1 MVYICHGCLDC
12 WIDGLDHL
20 KINPSNSTLGASIA
34 NIDLGKLLENDSS
47 VNDVLE
53 AWHKFSVLVF
63 PRQKLDDETHIAF
76 SRIFG
81 DLEKL
86 LTSSIA
92 DTNPEICRVS
102 NVRLDGSMDVPGDTY
117 ELHQRGNQYWHTDS
131 SFKKIASKASV
142 LRAHTIPKTGGETE
156 FADMRAAY
164 DELAP
169 KQKEILE
176 DKIVVH
182 DYVYSQGLI
191 GGLEQLTDQELNGL
205 PPARHR
211 LIQIHPD
218 TQRRSLF
225 VGRHAS
231 HIEGEDIET
240 SRSELIQL
248 TEKACQPPRIFKHSW
263 EEGDVVVWDN
273 RCVLHRGH
281 PWPQNEARIMY
292 RTTVAGDGK
301 DNTWKL
307 KNNTISAD

>member
-1 MVYICHGCLDC
+1 M
-12 WIDGLDHL
+12 
-20 KINPSNSTLGASIA
+20 
-34 NIDLGKLLENDSS
+34 
-47 VNDVLE
+47 
-53 AWHKFSVLVF
+53 
-63 PRQKLDDETHIAF
+63 
-76 SRIFG
+76 
-81 DLEKL
+81 
-86 LTSSIA
+86 
-92 DTNPEICRVS
+92 
-102 NVRLDGSMDVPGDTY
+102 
-117 ELHQRGNQYWHTDS
+117 YWHTDS

-240 SRSELIQL
+240 AFEERDSSQGSPAWFPVL
-248 TEKACQPPRIFKHSW
+248 A
-263 EEGDVVVWDN
+263 EEGDFGEVTSSGGQYQVEGEATKGGAQTTGVGD
-273 RCVLHRGH
+273 RG
-281 PWPQNEARIMY
+281 A
-292 RTTVAGDGK
+292 
-301 DNTWKL
+301 
-307 KNNTISAD
+307 

>member
-1 MVYICHGCLDC
+1 
-12 WIDGLDHL
+12 L
-20 KINPSNSTLGASIA
+20 KINSSNSTLGAFIYDV
-34 NIDLGKLLENDSS
+34 DLRKLLEDDLL
-47 VNDVLE
+47 VNDMLE
-53 AWHKFSVLVF
+53 AWHKFAVLVF
-63 PRQKLDDETHIAF
+63 PGQRLNDETHIAF

-92 DTNPEICRVS
+92 DMNPEICRVS
-102 NVRLDGSMDVPGDTY
+102 NVRLDGSMDAPGGTY

-164 DELAP
+164 DELTP
-169 KQKEILE
+169 KQKVFFE
-176 DKIVVH
+176 DKVVVH
-182 DYVYSQGLI
+182 DFIYSQGLI

-211 LIQIHPD
+211 LIQIHPE
-218 TQRRSLF
+218 THRRSLF

-248 TEKACQPPRIFKHSW
+248 TKKACQPPRIFKHSW
-263 EEGDVVVWDN
+263 KEGDVVVWDN

-292 RTTVAGDGK
+292 RTTVAGDGE
-301 DNTWKL
+301 DNSWKL
-307 KNNTISAD
+307 KNNTISAN